1 VRPLASIPGGHDI
14 RQSMFLRRA
23 RAHCERDAAAFLAA
37 WLSAYA
43 KRGGTWLPVATANT
57 MRDGA

>member
-1 VRPLASIPGGHDI
+1 
-14 RQSMFLRRA
+14 MFLRRA